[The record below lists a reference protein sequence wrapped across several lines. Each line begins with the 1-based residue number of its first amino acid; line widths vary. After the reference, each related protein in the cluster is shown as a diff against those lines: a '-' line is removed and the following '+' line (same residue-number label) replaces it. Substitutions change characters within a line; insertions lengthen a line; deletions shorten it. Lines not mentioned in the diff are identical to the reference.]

1 MPCDNNNEDGF
12 EEEQED
18 ISIDIMVQ
26 NILSF
31 EQIYDYFKNVITVAL
46 GEDFKPLGLFQDI
59 EELNFSMLFFGQPH
73 SNRGTKKLYQTIA
86 QWEFLHK
93 NHDFVTHIP
102 NLFFKTIKISIHY
115 VVSSS
120 RTSTLNT

>member
-1 MPCDNNNEDGF
+1 VPCDNNNEDGF

-31 EQIYDYFKNVITVAL
+31 KQIYDYFENAITMAP
-46 GEDFKPLGLFQDI
+46 GEDFKPLGLFQDVDR
-59 EELNFSMLFFGQPH
+59 EELNFPMLFFGQPH
-73 SNRGTKKLYQTIA
+73 SNQGTKKLYQTIA

-93 NHDFVTHIP
+93 NHNFVTHIL
-102 NLFFKTIKISIHY
+102 NLFF
-115 VVSSS
+115 
-120 RTSTLNT
+120 

>member
-1 MPCDNNNEDGF
+1 VPCDNNNEDGF

-31 EQIYDYFKNVITVAL
+31 KQIYDYFENAITMAPC
-46 GEDFKPLGLFQDI
+46 EDFKPLGLSQDI
-59 EELNFSMLFFGQPH
+59 DREELNFPMLFFGQPH
-73 SNRGTKKLYQTIA
+73 SNQGTKKLYQTIA

-93 NHDFVTHIP
+93 NHNFVTHIP
-102 NLFFKTIKISIHY
+102 NLFFKTIKVLIHC

-120 RTSTLNT
+120 WI